1 MLRKLNLSLL
11 ILNLVVFFTMVSG
24 VCYSADNSGYAERI
38 STLEM
43 KVTAL
48 ELAVKKLQT
57 SPVVPA
63 SSVNAGGQWQDLS
76 GGIAHEP
83 KSADIVSVS
92 SSSKKCHFWDKCKY
106 FNPFSKMTYEQAQAQ
121 YPDLQL
127 CLLCVKH
134 LVPPGGGTNLAPQ
147 GAIKSK

>member
-1 MLRKLNLSLL
+1 MLRKINLSLL
-11 ILNLVVFFTMVSG
+11 VLNLIVFFILISG
-24 VCYSADNSGYAERI
+24 ACYSADNSGYAERI
-38 STLEM
+38 NILEM

-57 SPVVPA
+57 SPAPTTVQT
-63 SSVNAGGQWQDLS
+63 SGGQWQNL
-76 GGIAHEP
+76 GGGKAYEP

-92 SSSKKCHFWDKCKY
+92 STTHKCHYWEGCQY
-106 FNPFSKMTYEQAQAQ
+106 FNPLSKMTYEQAQAQ
-121 YPDLQL
+121 FPDLQL

-134 LVPPGGGTNLAPQ
+134 LVPPGGGANLAPQ